1 MEMLVIAGFLL
12 ILIGFVIV
20 LSAARMIENEVKKGK
35 KTDNMVWV
43 LFSGIALFSIV
54 AIGAGIFFVVLGNR

>member
-1 MEMLVIAGFLL
+1 MLTIAGFLI

-35 KTDNMVWV
+35 KPDTMLWV
-43 LFSGIALFSIV
+43 LFSGIALFAVVSIV
-54 AIGAGIFFVVLGNR
+54 AGIYLVILGTG